1 MTENYLYHYE
11 IHLNKV
17 GSFLLGQIFNKYF
30 SNDEIVAI

>member
-1 MTENYLYHYE
+1 MTENYSYHYE

-17 GSFLLGQIFNKYF
+17 GSFLLGQIFNKSF